1 MTKAVE
7 PARPEDE
14 GHEPGYLC
22 SVAIEAARA
31 CGTYLHEAWQA
42 PREEYEEKSPGD
54 LVSEVDRTSQD
65 LARSILLSR
74 SPGAR
79 FFGEEEAATR
89 STKADGQEVLWIVDP
104 LDGTANFVHR
114 FPVFSVSIAAAA
126 GSRLLAGA
134 VFNPVSGELFSA
146 AAGEGARLNGE
157 SIAVT
162 GEADLSRAMLA
173 TGWPFRQKDLLE
185 SYLAVFQRVFWA
197 SQGIRRLGSAA
208 LDLCYLA
215 AGRLEGFWEYGLG
228 LWDIAAGALIVR
240 EAGGRVSDFG
250 GGEGWW
256 DSGDIVATNGA
267 VHEAL
272 LAACGTPQGMR
283 DLEGGAQLSASGSF

>member
-1 MTKAVE
+1 MNDPAE
-7 PARPEDE
+7 PARHDQNVHDPRQ
-14 GHEPGYLC
+14 LC
-22 SVAIEAARA
+22 CVAIEAARA
-31 CGTYLHEAWQA
+31 CGAYLLDSWQA
-42 PREEYEEKSPGD
+42 PRGEYEEKSPGD
-54 LVSEVDRTSQD
+54 LVSEVDRKSQEM
-65 LARSILLSR
+65 ARSILLAR
-74 SPGAR
+74 SPGSR
-79 FFGEEEAATR
+79 FFGEEDARTR
-89 STKADGQEVLWIVDP
+89 STKARGQDVLWIVDP

-126 GSRLLAGA
+126 GSELLAGV
-134 VFNPVSGELFSA
+134 VFNPVSGELFEA

-157 SIAVT
+157 PVSVT
-162 GEADLSRAMLA
+162 GESDLSRALLA
-173 TGWPFRQKDLLE
+173 TGWPFRKKDLLE
-185 SYLAVFQRVFWA
+185 AYLRVFQRVFWA

-240 EAGGRVSDFG
+240 EAGGRVSDFA

-272 LAACGTPQGMR
+272 LAAAETPQGMR
-283 DLEGGAQLSASGSF
+283 DLEPGSQLPASDSF